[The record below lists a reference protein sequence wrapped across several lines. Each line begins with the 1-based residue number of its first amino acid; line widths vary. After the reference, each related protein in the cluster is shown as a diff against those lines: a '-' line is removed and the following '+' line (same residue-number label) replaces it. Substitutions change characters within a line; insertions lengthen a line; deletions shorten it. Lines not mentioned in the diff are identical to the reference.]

1 MEKLELI
8 LKTLRRELED
18 GRYAHLAHF
27 PSEYE
32 LSERFGVNK
41 KTANKAVSLLV
52 AGGLLVRGTR
62 GQGTRVVSGL
72 LFHREQ
78 IAFIGELTSP
88 YYANVF
94 HGIQNAAMSR
104 RYLVTYLSPSGRIA
118 DVLKMLSHSPV
129 KGIVTHAYGRL
140 ETAGIPV
147 VYIDHELQAGEQDL
161 HTISCNNYQGGYEIM
176 REVIARGHRDIVIY
190 FHPALMR
197 ERLTGFYRAMSEAG
211 IEDCEERTF
220 YSMEHSDFDA
230 KSALK
235 RIQRKYPHF
244 TALAT
249 GSDNDLLRMAK
260 AMSGAGIVW
269 SGRKALTGFGNVT
282 GIGDTL
288 PVATVDQHPFRIG
301 CRAAEILIDMMEN
314 GEPEQPVRDML
325 DVEILYPHHIPVLC

>member
-1 MEKLELI
+1 MEKLEPI
-8 LKTLRRELED
+8 LKTLRRELKD

-147 VYIDHELQAGEQDL
+147 VYIDHELQAGEQ
-161 HTISCNNYQGGYEIM
+161 
-176 REVIARGHRDIVIY
+176 R
-190 FHPALMR
+190 
-197 ERLTGFYRAMSEAG
+197 
-211 IEDCEERTF
+211 
-220 YSMEHSDFDA
+220 
-230 KSALK
+230 SA
-235 RIQRKYPHF
+235 H
-244 TALAT
+244 
-249 GSDNDLLRMAK
+249 DLLQQL
-260 AMSGAGIVW
+260 SGG
-269 SGRKALTGFGNVT
+269 L
-282 GIGDTL
+282 
-288 PVATVDQHPFRIG
+288 
-301 CRAAEILIDMMEN
+301 
-314 GEPEQPVRDML
+314 
-325 DVEILYPHHIPVLC
+325 